1 MIGIFTYASFSY
13 KITRSYRIIFFS
25 QSVKSKYFYMKIGA
39 NEEFAKKVERK
50 QK

>member
-1 MIGIFTYASFSY
+1 MTH
-13 KITRSYRIIFFS
+13 SYRIIFFS
-25 QSVKSKYFYMKIGA
+25 FVKSKYSNMKIGA